1 MMMANIIETGNDNL
15 TCDSAELSLN
25 NYDDGVG
32 TGDDDGG
39 GGGDKECDHEHEE

>member
-1 MMMANIIETGNDNL
+1 MMANIIETGNDNL
-15 TCDSAELSLN
+15 TCDSAKLWLK

-39 GGGDKECDHEHEE
+39 GGGNKECDHEHEE

>member
-1 MMMANIIETGNDNL
+1 MMANNIETGNDNL

-32 TGDDDGG
+32 TGDDGGGG